1 MTRFQKYIKNTSIFL
16 LIVFVC
22 LLAALE
28 FNIISKT
35 LFVVIVSGKLLA
47 TFQFLGGMYF
57 NEKGLKKGN
66 AGFMVYVLG
75 GMGIRI
81 FLNLAIILFLS
92 TILKVTFNS
101 FILVFF
107 VFYVIFLIIEL
118 IYLAKYE
125 ERPKLIKE
133 ND

>member
-1 MTRFQKYIKNTSIFL
+1 MTRFQKYIKNTSLFL
-16 LIVFVC
+16 LIVFIFLV
-22 LLAALE
+22 AALA
-28 FNIISKT
+28 FHVISKT
-35 LFVVIVSGKLLA
+35 LFVVILTGKLLA
-47 TFQFLGGMYF
+47 TLQFLGGMYF

-66 AGFMVYVLG
+66 AGFMIYVIG
-75 GMGIRI
+75 GMGARV

-92 TILKVTFNS
+92 KILKVTFNS

-118 IYLAKYE
+118 IYLAKYD
-125 ERPKLIKE
+125 ERPKLVKE

>member
-1 MTRFQKYIKNTSIFL
+1 MNRFQKYIKNTSFFL
-16 LIVFVC
+16 LIIFIC
-22 LLAALE
+22 LIIALQ
-28 FNIISKT
+28 FHFITKS
-35 LFVVIVSGKLLA
+35 LFVVILAGKLLA
-47 TFQFLGGMYF
+47 TLQFLGGMYL
-57 NEKGLKKGN
+57 NEKGLKKGS

-75 GMGIRI
+75 GMGARI

-92 TILKVTFNS
+92 KILKVTFNS

-125 ERPKLIKE
+125 ERPKLIKQ

>member
-1 MTRFQKYIKNTSIFL
+1 MTRFQKYIKNTSLFL
-16 LIVFVC
+16 LIVFIC
-22 LLAALE
+22 LVAALE
-28 FNIISKT
+28 FHIISKT
-35 LFVVIVSGKLLA
+35 LFVVFLTGKLLA

-66 AGFMVYVLG
+66 AGFMIYILG
-75 GMGIRI
+75 GMGVRL

-118 IYLAKYE
+118 IYLAKYD
-125 ERPKLIKE
+125 ERPKLVKE